1 MSDIDECE
9 IGKHSCHVN
18 ADCLDTQGSYECH
31 CKEGFFG
38 NGTLCIS

>member
-18 ADCLDTQGSYECH
+18 ADCVDTQGSYECH